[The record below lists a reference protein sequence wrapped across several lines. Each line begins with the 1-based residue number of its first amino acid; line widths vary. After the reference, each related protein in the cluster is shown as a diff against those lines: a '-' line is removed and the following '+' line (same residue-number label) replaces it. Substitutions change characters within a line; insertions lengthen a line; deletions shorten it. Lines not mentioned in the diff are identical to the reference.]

1 MFDIQ
6 KATVSK
12 RISAFLADL
21 IAFFILTVGIG
32 TILSGIIGYDAVS
45 EKLEKI
51 VTEYEQ
57 IYIYDVFN
65 EEFGTESEPKS
76 REEIDKIIKENPD
89 DYGKWCEDQIKE
101 ANEKLAADKEAMSTY
116 YEAIKLSVLNIT
128 FSILISYIVLEI
140 VVPLLFRNGQTI
152 GKKVFGIGLM
162 RIDGV
167 KINPLQLV
175 VRTILGKFTIE
186 TMIPL
191 LLILA
196 VYFSLLSPDL
206 VLFALAI
213 IVVLVIV
220 ECVLFF
226 KSGRTDFIHDKMA
239 LTICVDI
246 QSQLI
251 FETEDELIEYKRTHP
266 TTSGDGKPLSPVAES
281 LFSVYSSMSR
291 AESVEGAENLKNDGS
306 YSGIQLGNIDVDS
319 SDVFAEKEAEYKEKI
334 EAEHSS
340 EELIPTEEAS
350 LPDAILEN
358 DDVASDA
365 EETNEET
372 SEELVAEE
380 EATEEAAESE
390 DLIEENPAEEAVETE
405 PEEEIPEE

>member
-12 RISAFLADL
+12 RISAFLFDL
-21 IAFFILTVGIG
+21 IIFFVLVIG
-32 TILSGIIGYDAVS
+32 LGSIFSGIVGYDEESA
-45 EKLEKI
+45 KLEEI
-51 VTEYEQ
+51 TAAYTQE
-57 IYIYDVFN
+57 YIYDAFN
-65 EEFGTESEPKS
+65 TENGTTLTPD
-76 REEIDKIIKENPD
+76 EIDKKLNEEYDTYKEWYEPQV
-89 DYGKWCEDQIKE
+89 EL
-101 ANEKLAADKEAMSTY
+101 ANAALRADEKAMDIY
-116 YEAIKLSVLNIT
+116 FNVIMLSILNIT
-128 FSILISYIVLEI
+128 ISILIAYVLLEI
-140 VVPLLFRNGQTI
+140 VVPLLFKNGQTI
-152 GKKVFGIGLM
+152 GKKTFGIALM

-167 KINPLQLV
+167 KISPLQLA

-191 LLILA
+191 LVILS

-206 VLFALAI
+206 VLFGLAV
-213 IVVLVIV
+213 IVVLIIV
-220 ECVLFF
+220 EGVLFF
-226 KSGRTDFIHDKMA
+226 KSGMTDFIHDKMA
-239 LTICVDI
+239 LTLCVDA

-251 FETEDELIEYKRTHP
+251 FNNEEELIEYKRTHL

-281 LFSVYSSMSR
+281 LFSVYSSMGR
-291 AESVEGAENLKNDGS
+291 EESVEVTENPKNDGS

-390 DLIEENPAEEAVETE
+390 DLIEENAELAEEADT
-405 PEEEIPEE
+405 EEEIPEE

>member
-65 EEFGTESEPKS
+65 EEFGTESQPKS

-89 DYGKWCEDQIKE
+89 AYGKWSETHIKE
-101 ANEKLAADKEAMSTY
+101 VNDKLAANQDAVNTY
-116 YEAIKLSVLNIT
+116 YEVIKLSVLNIT

-140 VVPLLFRNGQTI
+140 VVPLLFKNGQTL

-167 KINPLQLV
+167 KITPLQLV
-175 VRTILGKFTIE
+175 VRTILGKFTVE

-191 LLILA
+191 LLMLA
-196 VYFSLLSPDL
+196 VNFSLLSPDL

-213 IVVLVIV
+213 IVVLIVV

-226 KSGRTDFIHDKMA
+226 KSGMTDFIHDKMA

-281 LFSVYSSMSR
+281 LFSVYSSMGR
-291 AESVEGAENLKNDGS
+291 AESVEVTENLKNDGS

-358 DDVASDA
+358 DDVASNA